1 MKVSGVTFIR
11 NAVRFDYPV
20 LESIRS
26 LLPLVDELIIV
37 LGRSEDTTESLLK
50 SIDNPKVKIVDSVW
64 DDTVKE
70 GGRVLALET
79 NKGIEQV
86 AADSDWIFYLQA
98 DEILHEKDYSEIR
111 KEMQSNV
118 LNQRVEGLL
127 FSYIHFY
134 GHYSYIGD
142 SRRWY
147 QNEVRIIRNLKGL
160 TSYKDAQ
167 GFRLNNRKLKVKK
180 INAEIYHYGW
190 VKNPKY
196 QMEKQKHFNL
206 LWHSEEE
213 VKKMVQE
220 ANEYDYSNIDSL
232 SLFVGSHPKVM
243 ETRIKNANWDFY
255 FDPVRKKIKIKEQI
269 LFVFEQLLKRPL
281 FRYKNYDLL

>member
-1 MKVSGVTFIR
+1 MKVSGITFIR

-20 LESIRS
+20 LESICS

-37 LGRSEDTTESLLK
+37 LGRSEDTTESLIK

-64 DDTVKE
+64 DDTVE

-86 AADSDWIFYLQA
+86 SEDSDWIFYLQA
-98 DEILHEKDYSEIR
+98 DEILHEKDYREIR
-111 KEMQSNV
+111 KEMQANL
-118 LNQRVEGLL
+118 LNQKVEGLL
-127 FSYIHFY
+127 FAYIHFY

-232 SLFVGSHPKVM
+232 SLFGGSHPTVM
-243 ETRIKNANWDFY
+243 ESRIKNANWDFY
-255 FDPVRKKIKIKEQI
+255 FDSSRKKIKLKERI
-269 LFVFEQLLKRPL
+269 ISIFERFLNRPL